1 MRIPAREVLFTG
13 QRRCPE
19 FDPPQD
25 LPERFKILLCFLDG
39 AERRQQI
46 QAKINAVAVSDRSGN
61 KQDPEANG
69 TRGR

>member
-19 FDPPQD
+19 FDPPQE
-25 LPERFKILLCFLDG
+25 LPERLKILLCFLDG

-46 QAKINAVAVSDRSGN
+46 QARLNAFA
-61 KQDPEANG
+61 ANG
-69 TRGR
+69 GSGRQSRLESK